1 MRERSGWERDVLRAL
16 TELAVGVVTYRL
28 YSRDHPRAA
37 ISRQRLCEQLEA
49 LAATAGIGGRDD
61 GLTLVLLENEL
72 FVGER
77 PFTRTGE
84 QVGGLVRHLRRHE
97 VEHVTFLSGL
107 RGDEIDRFLEFIAGP
122 AGADPPQSE
131 HVRIGA
137 TLVDGGALHGGERS
151 EVALPGMAVRDRL
164 RVVQDAF
171 DAVRAGERLPV
182 ASLDEVVARLDRQL
196 QRIEDPLSLLAALE
210 HDHEWPAVHAHNVA
224 VLALSLAVPLGIGSG
239 ERRDLGLAALLHDI
253 GKIDAGPESIAAE
266 LALEGEPWELD
277 EDHPRRGLELLIPM
291 TELPPL
297 VPVVAFEHHLGLHG
311 GGYPELPDRRTPHM
325 ASRVVAVAEVF
336 DILHTVRGPRGG
348 VSREGVSGALRAAA
362 GAELDP
368 FLVHAME
375 VIWELSAEGLPAGD
389 DGAPAGEGW

>member
-1 MRERSGWERDVLRAL
+1 MRGRSGWERDVLRAL

-28 YSRDHPRAA
+28 YSRDHPRAE
-37 ISRQRLCEQLEA
+37 ISRQRLCEQIEE
-49 LAATAGIGGRDD
+49 LAATAGVGGRDD

-122 AGADPPQSE
+122 AGAAPSESE
-131 HVRIGA
+131 HIRVGA
-137 TLVDGGALHGGERS
+137 TLVEGGALLGGERAD
-151 EVALPGMAVRDRL
+151 VALPGMAVRDRL
-164 RVVQDAF
+164 RVVRDAF
-171 DAVRAGERLPV
+171 EAVRAGDRLPV
-182 ASLDEVVARLDRQL
+182 SSLDEVVARLDRQL
-196 QRIEDPLSLLAALE
+196 QRIEDPLSLLAVLE
-210 HDHEWPAVHAHNVA
+210 HDEEWPFVHAHNVA
-224 VLALSLAVPLGIGSG
+224 VLALTLTVALGIGAG
-239 ERRDLGLAALLHDI
+239 ERRDLGLAALLHDA
-253 GKIDAGPESIAAE
+253 GKIDAGAEDVAAE

-277 EDHPRRGLELLIPM
+277 EDHPRRGLERLIPM

-297 VPVVAFEHHLGLHG
+297 VPVVAFEHHQGLHG
-311 GGYPELPDRRTPHM
+311 DGYPELPERRTPHL

-348 VSREGVSGALRAAA
+348 VSREGVSAALRAAA
-362 GAELDP
+362 GTDLDP

-389 DGAPAGEGW
+389 DGVPADDGW